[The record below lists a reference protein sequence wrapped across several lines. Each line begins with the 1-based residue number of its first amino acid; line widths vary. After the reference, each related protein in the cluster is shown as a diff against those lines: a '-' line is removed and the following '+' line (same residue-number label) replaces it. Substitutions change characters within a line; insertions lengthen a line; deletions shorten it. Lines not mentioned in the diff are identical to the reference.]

1 MHRLIRL
8 KLSAQEYEVAMK
20 IFQEFPFRQTLVN
33 GGRLFAAC
41 LAFTFALS
49 ADCNAQKRFKTPTEA
64 TEVLADAAK
73 AGDMNV
79 LIAILGREG
88 RDIVISGDPVA
99 DKTAAEKFATS
110 YNNKHQVIFE
120 GDKKAVLIIGDR
132 DWPFPIPVVRDG
144 DAWKFD
150 AAAGREEIL
159 FRRIGRNELNT
170 IQVCLAYVD
179 AQNEYA
185 AMNPQ
190 GVGQGIYAQRII
202 SSAGKKDGL
211 YWPTEPDEA
220 QSPLG
225 ELVAAAA
232 SQGYGVGKGPIPYH
246 GYYFRILT
254 EQGASAPGGAV
265 DYVVRGKMIGGFAL
279 VAYPAEYRNSGV
291 MTFVVNHAGE
301 VFQKDLG
308 RETLRIASRITE
320 FNPDKTWGKASLAIA
335 N

>member
-1 MHRLIRL
+1 
-8 KLSAQEYEVAMK
+8 MK
-20 IFQEFPFRQTLVN
+20 MFQEFPFRQTLVN
-33 GGRLFAAC
+33 GAGLLAAC
-41 LAFTFALS
+41 LTLTFALS
-49 ADCNAQKRFKTPTEA
+49 AECNAQKRFKTPTEA

-73 AGDMNV
+73 AGDVNG

-99 DKTAAEKFATS
+99 DKTAVEKFATS
-110 YNNKHQVIFE
+110 YNNKHQVVFE
-120 GDKKAVLIIGDR
+120 GDKKAVLVIGER
-132 DWPFPIPVVRDG
+132 DWPFPIPVVREG

-159 FRRIGRNELNT
+159 VRRIGRNELNT
-170 IQVCLAYVD
+170 IQVCRAYVD

-185 AMNPQ
+185 SLNPQ
-190 GVGQGIYAQRII
+190 GLGNGIYAQRII
-202 SSAGKKDGL
+202 SSPGKKDGL
-211 YWPTEPDEA
+211 YWPTEPGEPP
-220 QSPLG
+220 SPLG

-254 EQGASAPGGAV
+254 EQGASAPGGEV

-291 MTFVVNHAGE
+291 MTFVVNHTGD

-308 RETLRIASRITE
+308 WNTSHIASRITE
-320 FNPDKTWGKASLAIA
+320 FNPDQTWRKVSLATA